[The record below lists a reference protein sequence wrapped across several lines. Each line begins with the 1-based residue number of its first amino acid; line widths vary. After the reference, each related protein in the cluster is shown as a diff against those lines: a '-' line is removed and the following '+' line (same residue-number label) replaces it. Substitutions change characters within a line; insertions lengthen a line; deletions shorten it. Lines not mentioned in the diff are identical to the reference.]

1 MAMHGKHERTAL
13 VTGASSG
20 FGLLIAVELAKRG
33 YRVVAA
39 MRDLGKQAALM
50 REAERIGAA
59 GGRIEVIRLDV
70 TDAETIEAAVSDTL
84 QRFGRIDVLVNN
96 AGMAV
101 GGFAEEVPMA
111 AWRAQMET
119 NFLGLVAMTRAVLPA
134 MRAQRGGTILQM
146 SSVSGLWGIPGF
158 GAYAASK
165 FAVEGFSESLRH
177 EVAPLGI
184 RVALVEPGAYRT
196 AIWAKGFAEMHA
208 QPGSPY
214 AGALQ
219 AVLGIARRTAETA
232 PDPQEVAELVGRLA
246 DKRRISRLRY
256 PIGRG
261 SRMLLLAGRLLPWR
275 IIEAA
280 TRRAMRGKSRNAGM
294 HPNR

>member
-1 MAMHGKHERTAL
+1 MAMHGKVEKTAL

-20 FGLLIAVELAKRG
+20 FGLLIAIELAKRG
-33 YRVVAA
+33 YRVIAA
-39 MRDLGKQAALM
+39 MRDPEKQAALM
-50 REAERIGAA
+50 QAAERAGAVGSIA
-59 GGRIEVIRLDV
+59 VARLDV
-70 TDAETIEAAVSDTL
+70 TDAETIDGAVADML
-84 QRFGRIDVLVNN
+84 RRYGRIDVLVNN

-101 GGFAEEVPMA
+101 GGFVEEVPMA

-134 MRAQRGGTILQM
+134 MRAQGHGTIIQM

-177 EVAPLGI
+177 EVAPFGI

-196 AIWAKGFAEMHA
+196 AIWAKGFAEMHG
-208 QPGSPY
+208 QPESPY
-214 AGALQ
+214 AGPLK

-232 PDPQEVAELVGRLA
+232 PDPREVAELVGRLV

-261 SRMLLLAGRLLPWR
+261 ARLLPLAGRLLPWR

-280 TRRAMRGKSRNAGM
+280 TRRVMRKGR
-294 HPNR
+294 

>member
-1 MAMHGKHERTAL
+1 MAMHGKVEKTAL

-20 FGLLIAVELAKRG
+20 FGLLIAIELAKRG

-39 MRDLGKQAALM
+39 MRDPVKQAALM
-50 REAERIGAA
+50 QQAELA
-59 GGRIEVIRLDV
+59 GSAGRIEVVRLDV
-70 TDAETIEAAVSDTL
+70 TDEAAIETAVAGMLRSY
-84 QRFGRIDVLVNN
+84 GRIDALVNN

-101 GGFAEEVPMA
+101 GGFVEEVPMA

-134 MRAQRGGTILQM
+134 MRAQGHGTIIQM
-146 SSVSGLWGIPGF
+146 GSVSGLWGIPGF

-177 EVAPLGI
+177 EVAPFGI

-208 QPGSPY
+208 RPDSPY
-214 AGALQ
+214 AGALD
-219 AVLGIARRTAETA
+219 AVLRIARRTAETA
-232 PDPQEVAELVGRLA
+232 PDPREVAELVGRLA

-261 SRMLLLAGRLLPWR
+261 ARLLPLAGRLLPWQA
-275 IIEAA
+275 IEAV
-280 TRRAMRGKSRNAGM
+280 TRRLMRKGC
-294 HPNR
+294 

>member
-1 MAMHGKHERTAL
+1 MATHGKVEKTAL

-33 YRVVAA
+33 YRVAA
-39 MRDLGKQAALM
+39 VMRDTGKQAALM
-50 REAERIGAA
+50 QAAEQAGA
-59 GGRIEVIRLDV
+59 GGRIETVKLDV
-70 TDAETIEAAVSDTL
+70 TSAEAIEAAVADMLRRS
-84 QRFGRIDVLVNN
+84 GRIDVLVNN

-101 GGFAEEVPMA
+101 GGFAEEVPMS
-111 AWRAQMET
+111 AWRTQMET

-134 MRAQRGGTILQM
+134 MRAQGGGTIVQM

-177 EVAPLGI
+177 EVAPFGI

-196 AIWAKGFAEMHA
+196 AIWAKGFADMHA
-208 QPGSPY
+208 QPDSPY
-214 AGALQ
+214 AGALA
-219 AVLGIARRTAETA
+219 AVLRMARRTAASA
-232 PDPQEVAELVGRLA
+232 PDPREVAELVGRLA
-246 DKRRISRLRY
+246 DKRRLSRLRY

-261 SRMLLLAGRLLPWR
+261 ARLLPLVVRLLPWR
-275 IIEAA
+275 VVEAA
-280 TRRAMRGKSRNAGM
+280 TRRAMRGQE
-294 HPNR
+294 

>member
-1 MAMHGKHERTAL
+1 MTMHGKDERTAL

-33 YRVVAA
+33 CRVVAA
-39 MRDLGKQAALM
+39 MRDPGKRAALM
-50 REAERIGAA
+50 QEADRAGAA
-59 GGRIEVIRLDV
+59 GSIEVVRLDV
-70 TDAETIEAAVSDTL
+70 TDAETIEAAVSDML
-84 QRFGRIDVLVNN
+84 RRHGRIDVLVNN

-101 GGFAEEVPMA
+101 GGFVEEVPMA

-134 MRAQRGGTILQM
+134 MREQGAGTIIQM

-177 EVAPLGI
+177 EVGPLGI
-184 RVALVEPGAYRT
+184 RVAVVEPGAYRT
-196 AIWAKGFAEMHA
+196 AIWEKGFAEMHDRL
-208 QPGSPY
+208 GSPY
-214 AGALQ
+214 AGALK

-232 PDPQEVAELVGRLA
+232 PDPREVAELVGRLA
-246 DKRRISRLRY
+246 DKRRITRLRY

-261 SRMLLLAGRLLPWR
+261 ARLLPLAGRLLPWR
-275 IIEAA
+275 LIEAA
-280 TRRAMRGKSRNAGM
+280 TRRAMRRPK
-294 HPNR
+294 